1 MFILNNAYW
10 GMTKRVRPIMELEK
24 FTNSVIFKKI
34 AVIMGVVMLMSF
46 MATLYITYT
55 SNTQRISKDIQT
67 VMNSSS
73 QLIIDATIFDNTEK
87 SIELNRLFSNY
98 NEIGSVAIYD
108 LDGNL
113 VHSYANN
120 SMSDI
125 TDYHLDYQEGISIYK
140 GNYKLS
146 YSLDFNNLPILKYVV
161 FYFSSDVIQAIL
173 TQLVLFIFP
182 FVVLLAYTLYYM
194 YREVTRPLNH
204 LIGELPKVGTGQVSI
219 NPVKQSEGEVTVLA
233 KEIDHA
239 DKCIHLHG
247 LKMEALNKKLEAR
260 TLALNKALTIKG
272 DFMANMSHEIRTPMN
287 GVLGFIQCLES
298 QPLGEEAKRQV
309 GYIKESAQSLL
320 SIINE
325 ILDYSKLESGNVT
338 LNYTPIAITEL
349 IKFSL
354 MSIIYEAERKSI
366 VLENNIDQKLA
377 SYYLGDECRI
387 KQILTNLL
395 GNSVK
400 FTEHG
405 KVTLS
410 VTLIN
415 KTKNGTCIRFKVKDT
430 GIGIDLDKQIIIF
443 DSYTQAD
450 GSISRKYGGTG
461 LGLSISNSLCKL
473 MGSKLEVKSQPSV
486 ETEFYFDIQ
495 LDEVAAP
502 VVEKK
507 CSPNFNLSNYA
518 DKHILVAEDSM
529 VNQQL
534 VKALLKTLG
543 LTTISMVSDGIQA
556 IDFIKQQKVDLVLMD
571 CQMPNM
577 GGLEAT
583 KAIRVLNLS
592 HQPRIIALTANVL
605 DDEKTRCLT
614 AGMNDYIPKPIER
627 AKLFSSL
634 KNAFENGY
642 KQ

>member
-1 MFILNNAYW
+1 
-10 GMTKRVRPIMELEK
+10 MELER
-24 FTNSVIFKKI
+24 FTKSVIFKKI
-34 AVIMGVVMLMSF
+34 AVIMGVVMMLSF

-55 SNTQRISKDIQT
+55 SNTHRISKDIQT

-98 NEIGSVAIYD
+98 EEIGSVAIYD
-108 LDGNL
+108 LNGNL
-113 VHSYANN
+113 VHFYTNYTMHAT
-120 SMSDI
+120 
-125 TDYHLDYQEGISIYK
+125 TDYHLDYKEGISVYK
-140 GNYKLS
+140 GDYKLS

-161 FYFSSDVIQAIL
+161 FYFSSNVIKAIY
-173 TQLVLFIFP
+173 TQLILLLFP
-182 FVVLLAYTLYYM
+182 FVVLLVYTLYYM
-194 YREVTRPLNH
+194 YREVTLPLNH
-204 LIGELPKVGTGQVSI
+204 LIGELPKVGTGQVSV
-219 NPVKQSEGEVTVLA
+219 NSVKKLEGEVTVLA
-233 KEIDHA
+233 KEIDYA
-239 DKCIHLHG
+239 DKCIYLHS

-287 GVLGFIQCLES
+287 GVLGFIQCLEA
-298 QPLGEEAKRQV
+298 QPLDDEAKRQV
-309 GYIKESAQSLL
+309 SYIKESAQSLL

-338 LNYTPIAITEL
+338 LNYTPIAIAEL
-349 IKFSL
+349 VRSSL
-354 MSIIYEAERKSI
+354 MTIKYEAEKKSI
-366 VLENNIDQKLA
+366 VLDNNIDPNLA
-377 SYYLGDECRI
+377 SHYLGDECRI

-395 GNSVK
+395 GNAVK

-415 KTKNGTCIRFKVKDT
+415 KTKNGTCIHFTVKDT
-430 GIGIDLDKQIIIF
+430 GIGIDLEKQIIIF

-486 ETEFYFDIQ
+486 ETEFYFDVQ
-495 LDEVAAP
+495 LDEVAVP
-502 VVEKK
+502 IVVKK
-507 CSPNFNLSNYA
+507 RSPNFNLSNYA

-592 HQPRIIALTANVL
+592 HQPSIIALTANVL

>member
-1 MFILNNAYW
+1 
-10 GMTKRVRPIMELEK
+10 MELEK

-366 VLENNIDQKLA
+366 VLENKIDQKLA

-410 VTLIN
+410 
-415 KTKNGTCIRFKVKDT
+415 
-430 GIGIDLDKQIIIF
+430 
-443 DSYTQAD
+443 
-450 GSISRKYGGTG
+450 
-461 LGLSISNSLCKL
+461 
-473 MGSKLEVKSQPSV
+473 
-486 ETEFYFDIQ
+486 
-495 LDEVAAP
+495 
-502 VVEKK
+502 
-507 CSPNFNLSNYA
+507 
-518 DKHILVAEDSM
+518 
-529 VNQQL
+529 
-534 VKALLKTLG
+534 
-543 LTTISMVSDGIQA
+543 
-556 IDFIKQQKVDLVLMD
+556 
-571 CQMPNM
+571 
-577 GGLEAT
+577 
-583 KAIRVLNLS
+583 
-592 HQPRIIALTANVL
+592 
-605 DDEKTRCLT
+605 
-614 AGMNDYIPKPIER
+614 
-627 AKLFSSL
+627 
-634 KNAFENGY
+634 
-642 KQ
+642 